1 MKNNSETVITSSSA
15 AEVVVRKLKS
25 AQLGKNCS

>member
-1 MKNNSETVITSSSA
+1 MTDNSETVVTSFSA

-25 AQLGKNCS
+25 AQLGKNCL